1 MSEGEGEWTED
12 YSVPV
17 DCTYAA
23 LSKGGIGRC
32 SFFGGGVTDY
42 VFEMFG
48 RDVWGG
54 WNAVN
59 LPEAGMCL

>member
-17 DCTYAA
+17 DCIYAA

-32 SFFGGGVTDY
+32 SFLGGVTDLL
-42 VFEMFG
+42 FG
-48 RDVWGG
+48 RRYTDS
-54 WNAVN
+54 
-59 LPEAGMCL
+59 